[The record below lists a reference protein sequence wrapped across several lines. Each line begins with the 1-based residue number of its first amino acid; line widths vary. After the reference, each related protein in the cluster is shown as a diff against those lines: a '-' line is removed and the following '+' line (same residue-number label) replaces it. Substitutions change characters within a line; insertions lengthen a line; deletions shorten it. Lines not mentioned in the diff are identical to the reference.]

1 MSAKQLLLTNDDGV
15 DAAGLAALRAV
26 AREISSQPP
35 ITVAPEE
42 CHSGAGHRV
51 TTLGPLRVGRRDE
64 QIFTTSG
71 TPADCVRLALGA
83 VAPDVDWILA
93 GINHGGN
100 LGADVFM
107 SGTVAAV
114 REGVLHGKPGIA
126 TSHYHRKG
134 VDPLD
139 WNRAARWLTPIVR
152 DLISRPWTPGT
163 FWNVNLPHVAADA
176 PAPRIVHCDLDP
188 SPLQLRF
195 RPEEGGAYHYAGDY
209 HQRPRVPGSDVDHC
223 FQGAIT
229 VSLVRLY

>member
-1 MSAKQLLLTNDDGV
+1 MSASRLLLTNDDGV
-15 DAAGLAALRAV
+15 DAAGLAALREV
-26 AREISSQPP
+26 ARAVSSVPP
-35 ITVAPEE
+35 ITVAPDE

-51 TTLGPLRVGRRDE
+51 TTLKPLRVERRDPHV
-64 QIFTTSG
+64 FSTSG
-71 TPADCVRLALGA
+71 TPADCVRLALG
-83 VAPDVDWILA
+83 VVVPEVDWVLA

-114 REGVLHGKPGIA
+114 REGVLHGKPGIS

-139 WNRAARWLTPIVR
+139 WQRAARWLTPIVR
-152 DLISRPWTPGT
+152 DLMSRPWTPGT
-163 FWNVNLPHVAADA
+163 FWNVNLPHIPAGAPDPQIVA
-176 PAPRIVHCDLDP
+176 CELDP

-195 RPEEGGAYHYAGDY
+195 RPEGDDYHYLGDY
-209 HQRPRVPGSDVDHC
+209 HQRPRVAGSDVDLC
-223 FQGAIT
+223 FQGNIT

>member
-1 MSAKQLLLTNDDGV
+1 MSALQLLLTNDDGV
-15 DAAGLAALRAV
+15 DAAGLAALRQV
-26 AREISSQPP
+26 AQEISSRPP
-35 ITVAPEE
+35 IVVAPDE

-51 TTLGPLRVGRRDE
+51 TTLGPLRVDSRDE
-64 QIFTTSG
+64 RIFATTG
-71 TPADCVRLALGA
+71 TPADCVRLALGG
-83 VAPDVDWILA
+83 VAPEVDWVLA

-126 TSHYHRKG
+126 ASHYHRKG

-163 FWNVNLPHVAADA
+163 FWNVNLPHVAATAAD
-176 PAPRIVHCDLDP
+176 PQIVYCDLDP
-188 SPLQLRF
+188 SPLQLRY
-195 RPEEGGAYHYAGDY
+195 RSEGGEYHYAGDY
-209 HQRPRVPGSDVDHC
+209 HQRPRVPGSDVDQC